1 MNKEQ
6 ILAKLKEIIEEQLG
20 TDAAQISMESSLT
33 DDLQADSLDKVVM
46 LMAAEKEFNIK
57 FSDEISMTFTTIS
70 DIVDYISN
78 NI

>member
-6 ILAKLKEIIEEQLG
+6 ILAKLIEIIEEQLG

-33 DDLQADSLDKVVM
+33 DDLQADSLDKVVI
-46 LMAAEKEFNIK
+46 LMVAEKEFNIK

>member
-6 ILAKLKEIIEEQLG
+6 ILAKLIEIIEEQLG

-57 FSDEISMTFTTIS
+57 FSDEISMIFTTIS

>member
-6 ILAKLKEIIEEQLG
+6 ILAKLIEIIEEQLG